1 MALNFNVDPYYDDFD
16 PSKNFHRILF
26 KPGFAVQARELTQ
39 SQTILQS
46 QISKFADNIFS
57 QNTPVTGGK
66 VTTNLNCYYLKLVN
80 STGLIAGNF
89 LNKIIQDST
98 GTILAKVVATTEATG
113 TNGNAGDPPT
123 LVVTYLSG
131 VQFSDGTT
139 VHTTDNSATGLLQ
152 STGSTGPS
160 SVASIS
166 DGVFYVVNGYSYSN
180 TQNADGTY
188 SKYSVGNFVSVQPQ
202 TIILSKY
209 SNTPS
214 ARVGLSITETIY
226 DYINDSSL
234 LDPAIGVTNYQ
245 APGADRYVVVLTL
258 TSLSLDIGN
267 DDQFIELV
275 RINGGS
281 IIKQVNDTVYSKI
294 NDYIAKRDYET
305 NGDYI
310 VNDFKLTPSRHGG
323 IKGTY
328 DDYYDLSIGKGLA
341 YVQGYRVENQSQ
353 ITLTSDRARTT
364 KSLNNNSVYIDYGSY
379 FITDTVSGLFDIT
392 TMPTVDLHCVTTAN
406 VNSANATTYN
416 STLVGTGFIRDL
428 DYLSSTS
435 TNTKS
440 YVFQTYVNDINTT
453 TLTGNVANAT
463 ATTVTFFPSLGGKF
477 SGVDQAYYNTTLS
490 ITSGTGVGQIRNI
503 SNWTGANRTAT
514 VSQPFSIIPDATSN
528 FSIIFS
534 TYDVESIVQKNSS
547 TYALTANT
555 NINVSGRL
563 NSVPTGDTVL
573 FDTTGPEMIF
583 QIGYPYVSTVTSPNY
598 YSTIR
603 WLNQGFGLGNTMTL
617 TAPSGSQFQGS
628 VGSPIYGEQ
637 FKQLYT
643 VIDTNGNILDFSN
656 TSNYVTVSN
665 NSTQVTFTSA
675 TYGSTAT
682 TGVTVIASMYVDG
695 SSSSVLKTKTLVTG
709 TTGTTGT
716 LSTVSGTNI
725 KVDTTAA
732 QTYIPSANISYSALS
747 LYVTDVKAITKIV
760 DTGSAN
766 TTISNGGS
774 LSSYTDVTNLFTL
787 DNGQRDNYYDHASIK
802 LKPGVAK
809 PAGNILVVYN
819 YYSHGGGDGYF
830 SVGSY
835 AEKNYSET
843 YTAKNGNLYVLRDC
857 IDFRPSRVNA
867 QTSYIWEY
875 KSSGSSTHGIMIP
888 NDLTS
893 FVSSYSYYLGR
904 KDKLVLTKD
913 GNFNIIEG
921 TPSVAPEFPVEPK
934 GSLLLANIT
943 LDPYTTNVPGE
954 GVNVTSG
961 SGNYVTNLSI
971 QKVLHKRWAKS
982 DISDLQDQVNNLEYY
997 TSLSLLEQN
1006 ANSLQVPDANGLNR
1020 FKNGILVDDFSS
1032 FGTADT
1038 YNPNYSAKINIRT
1051 KELTPI
1057 TSVTNFQL
1065 QNPAVLASLGTLS
1078 NTTTYAINSL
1088 SGTNS
1093 NIFTLPYTTANVI
1106 TQPLASSTISVNPFS
1121 VVIYEGV
1128 QSLTPAVDNWC
1139 NSIELPAVHTNDPNL
1154 QHNQITNGINLVTA
1168 GDWQSIPG
1176 TKSII
1181 GTTPTVN
1188 NLSYNNQGN
1197 QQPSSPN
1204 GSAMA
1209 TNKGIVT
1216 NNAVVPFIRP
1226 QEVIVRTKGMLVNT
1240 PVTAWFDGTNVN
1252 KWMKQPNIIELNS
1265 VSGTFM
1271 EDDIVG
1277 FYQSGT
1283 QKFYPVGRAISI
1295 MNYTNT
1301 NKVRL
1306 YMSSFVGVPSTISN
1320 TLTITNAYFDS
1331 TGNFVK
1337 STASGNID
1345 GGVLNKLHTTGTVS
1359 GIGGSFTTSTVPTPS
1374 NFYKVPAVSTY
1385 STFLNQNGVWG
1396 SVDPTVTTFQYFLPI
1411 NFTTTGTYTF
1421 HISADNYAEVKIGG
1435 SSATTGTM
1443 VVSTTNTYQDAGQG
1457 SLTNVYQ
1464 KTYTGTTTISSTGNT
1479 NIGWAVTGTA
1489 APSSSYVTGHRGSF
1503 AMTITDP
1510 NGFVVWSTLAPPG
1523 LGYSNAGTV
1532 QTLPDGGLLYQ
1543 GATQLQLDSNASSN
1557 TNFYVGGTIYIKS
1570 TWTYSYQYGA
1580 QYIPSPPAWAAIA
1593 GDGDSGRYN
1602 SWVSQVNQYNTAI
1615 ASAITAANK
1624 STIILSATETYT
1636 ANITAYNAT
1645 TKVVT
1650 LDKGVDISIGNSKTY
1665 GVLNSR
1671 YSIEGDALN
1680 VSLAIQGGTTP
1691 SQLSTDEKGNFVG
1704 IFNIPGSDFYVGE
1717 RVFRLDNR
1725 TVASDPTTATT
1736 YAESTFHAT
1745 GLQNQDTFSATID
1758 SSGKIITP
1766 VDQAAYNILDY
1777 SKPHRD
1783 PLAQTFM
1790 VQKDNYPN
1798 GIFINSV
1805 KLFFA
1810 TKPSTQTPVQISL
1823 VGTDNG
1829 YPNGKTLPHS
1839 RVVLYPD
1846 SINVSS
1852 TPHYLNSD
1860 TYTTFT
1866 FDAPVY
1872 VQPGTLYAII
1882 VESAS
1887 ADYTVYYGQQNQQ
1900 AIISTSKKL
1909 PTDANPTS
1917 PSKIGQLPYIGAL
1930 FESQNALTWTADLTK
1945 NLMVVIDK
1953 CVFTANA
1960 SATVSFVTPYRLPI
1974 RKLSSNDL
1982 LHSIDPNSVIDL
1994 NAYFS
1999 QNQTMDALNLS
2010 TTDLIPSSTG
2020 INYQYSAL
2028 LSSTLAPTSAVN
2040 VNPGKN
2046 ANPLNTD
2053 IFLDDGQGER
2063 ILLQNSNS
2071 SFVMTATLTS
2081 TDTNVS
2087 PVISDDGTTLY
2098 AIQNYINN
2106 MGIDSNIINITN
2118 GGTGYN
2124 ANTVT
2129 AIISNPDIG
2138 SDKPVLNVQTSNGVV
2153 QSVYVTYPG
2162 SGYLTTPTITIS
2174 DPTTR
2179 SGNSNAAVVVLGET
2193 SPSGGNGYARYVT
2206 KKVVM
2211 TPGNDSGDLRVYYTA
2226 YKPLNAQVYVYYKI
2240 LNSQDTE
2247 TFENQSWQLM
2257 TQVGKQSTYSTNRT
2271 NYIEFECAPGIGGVA
2286 NNTVS
2291 YTSTNGNT
2299 YNSFIQ
2305 FAIKVV
2311 MATSDRTSVPILTD
2325 IRAIALPAGTGL

>member
-80 STGLIAGNF
+80 STGLVAGDF
-89 LNKIIQDST
+89 LNKIVQDST
-98 GTILAKVVATTEATG
+98 GTILAKVVSTSEATG
-113 TNGNAGDPPT
+113 TDAAAGDPPT
-123 LVVTYLSG
+123 LIVTYLSG
-131 VQFSDGTT
+131 VQFSSGTT
-139 VHTTDNSATGLLQ
+139 IYTTDNSATGLLIP
-152 STGSTGPS
+152 TGATGNS

-180 TQNADGTY
+180 TQNTDGTY
-188 SKYSVGNFVSVQPQ
+188 SKYSIGNFVSVQPQ
-202 TIILSKY
+202 TVILSKY
-209 SNTPS
+209 SSTPS
-214 ARVGLSITETIY
+214 SRIGLTITETIY

-234 LDPAIGVTNYQ
+234 LDPAIGATNYQ
-245 APGADRYVVVLTL
+245 APGADRYVVELTL
-258 TSLSLDIGN
+258 TAQSLDIGN

-275 RINGGS
+275 RIDNGS

-310 VNDFKLTPSRHGG
+310 VNDFNLTPMKHGG
-323 IKGTY
+323 KHGTD
-328 DDYYDLSIGKGLA
+328 DDYYDLTIGKGLA

-353 ITLTSDRARTT
+353 IVLTGNRARTT
-364 KSLNNNSVYIDYGSY
+364 KSLNNNSVYMDYGSY
-379 FITDTVSGLFDIT
+379 FVTDNMRGLFDIT
-392 TMPTVDLHCVTTAN
+392 SMPTVDLHCVSTAN
-406 VNSANATTYN
+406 ISSANATTYN
-416 STLVGTGFIRDL
+416 STLVGTGFIRNL
-428 DYLSSTS
+428 DYQSSTS
-435 TNTKS
+435 TNTRS
-440 YVFQTYVNDINTT
+440 YIYHTYVNDINTQ

-463 ATTVTFFPSLGGKF
+463 TTTATLYTS
-477 SGVDQAYYNTTLS
+477 SGAKWSSVDQAYYNATLS
-490 ITSGTGVGQIRNI
+490 ITSGTGVGQIRTI
-503 SNWTGANRTAT
+503 SNWTGANKTAT
-514 VSQPFSIIPDATSN
+514 VSQAFSITPDSTSN
-528 FSIIFS
+528 FSLIFS
-534 TYDVESIVQKNSS
+534 TNDVESIVQKNSS

-555 NINVSGRL
+555 NINVSGKV
-563 NSVPTGDTVL
+563 NSIPNGDTVL
-573 FDTTGPEMIF
+573 WDTTGPEMIF
-583 QIGYPYVSTVTSPNY
+583 QVGYPYVSTITNPTY

-603 WLNQGFGLGNTMTL
+603 WSSQGFGVGNTMTIS
-617 TAPSGSQFQGS
+617 APTGTQFQGS
-628 VGSPIYGEQ
+628 LNTPIYGEQ

-656 TSNYVTVSN
+656 TSNYVTLTT
-665 NSTQVTFTSA
+665 STSATFTSP
-675 TYGSTAT
+675 TYGPSAT
-682 TGVTVIASMYVDG
+682 SGVTVIANMYVDG
-695 SSSSVLKTKTLVTG
+695 STSGVAKTKTLVTG
-709 TTGTTGT
+709 STTTAGT
-716 LSTVSGTNI
+716 LASVSGTSI
-725 KVDTTAA
+725 KVDTVAG
-732 QTYIPSANISYSALS
+732 QTYIPSANISYSELS
-747 LYVTDVKAITKIV
+747 LYVTDVKAITAIY
-760 DTGSAN
+760 DTGSSG
-766 TTISNGGS
+766 TTISNGATISG
-774 LSSYTDVTNLFTL
+774 YTDVSNLFTFN
-787 DNGQRDNYYDHASIK
+787 NGQKDNFYDHASIK

-819 YYSHGGGDGYF
+819 YYSHGGGDGFF
-830 SVGSY
+830 SVSSY
-835 AEKNYSET
+835 PSLDYSET

-857 IDFRPSRVNA
+857 IDFRPSRVNG
-867 QTSYIWEY
+867 QTAYIWEY

-888 NDLTS
+888 NDLSS
-893 FVSSYSYYLGR
+893 FASSYSYYLGR
-904 KDKLVLTKD
+904 KDKLILTKD
-913 GNFNIIEG
+913 GNFQFIEG

-943 LDPYTTNVPGE
+943 LDPYTTYVPGE
-954 GVNVTSG
+954 GAMAYKS
-961 SGNYVTNLSI
+961 YVTNLSI

-982 DISDLQDQVNNLEYY
+982 DISDLQDRINNLEYY

-1032 FGTADT
+1032 FGVADT
-1038 YNPNYSAKINIRT
+1038 FNKSHQAKINIRT

-1065 QNPAVLASLGTLS
+1065 QNPWVLASLGTLA
-1078 NTTTYAINSL
+1078 NTSGVAINSF

-1093 NIFTLPYTTANVI
+1093 NIFTLPYTSANVI

-1121 VVIYEGV
+1121 VITYEGV
-1128 QSLTPAVDNWC
+1128 QTLTPSVDNWC
-1139 NSIELPAVHTNDPNL
+1139 NSIETPAILTNDPNL
-1154 QHNQITNGINLVTA
+1154 QQYQITYGVNLTTA

-1197 QQPSSPN
+1197 QQTSSPN

-1216 NNAVVPFIRP
+1216 NTAMAPFIRP
-1226 QEVIVRTKGMLVNT
+1226 QEIIVKTKGMLVNT
-1240 PVTAWFDGTNVN
+1240 PIKAWFDGTNVN
-1252 KWMKQPNIIELNS
+1252 KWMRQPNIIELKS
-1265 VSGTFM
+1265 VSGTFL

-1277 FYQSGT
+1277 FYQSST
-1283 QKFYPVGRAISI
+1283 AKFYAIGRVIGVMKYSD
-1295 MNYTNT
+1295 T

-1306 YMSSFVGVPSTISN
+1306 YMSTFIGVPSTIAN
-1320 TLTITNAYFDS
+1320 TSTLTNAYFDS
-1331 TGNFVK
+1331 NGNFAK
-1337 STASGNID
+1337 TTASGTVD
-1345 GGVLNKLHTTGTVS
+1345 GSVINKLHTTGTVS
-1359 GIGGSFTTSTVPTPS
+1359 GVGGGFTTTTVPTTS

-1396 SVDPTVTTFQYFLPI
+1396 SVDATVTTFQYFLPV
-1411 NFTTTGTYTF
+1411 NFNKTGVYTF
-1421 HISADNYAEVKIGG
+1421 HIAADNSATVKIGG
-1435 SSATTGTM
+1435 SSATTGTT
-1443 VVSTTNTYQDAGQG
+1443 VVETNATYQDAGQG
-1457 SLTNVYQ
+1457 SLSNVYQ
-1464 KTYTGTTTISSTGNT
+1464 KTYTGTTTISATGNT

-1489 APSSSYVTGHRGSF
+1489 ASGDVAISGHRGSF

-1523 LGYSNAGTV
+1523 LGYSNAGTI
-1532 QTLPDGGLLYQ
+1532 QTLPDGGQLYQ
-1543 GATQLQLDSNASSN
+1543 GATQIQLDSNASAN
-1557 TNFYVGGTIYIKS
+1557 TGYYVGGTIYIKS
-1570 TWTYSYQYGA
+1570 TWTYAYQYGA
-1580 QYIPSPPAWAAIA
+1580 EYIPSPPSK
-1593 GDGDSGRYN
+1593 GDGDAGKMNAYN
-1602 SWVSQVNQYNTAI
+1602 QRMNQYNSQVQA
-1615 ASAITAANK
+1615 AITAANK
-1624 STIILSATETYT
+1624 STIILAASETYT
-1636 ANITAYNAT
+1636 ANITSYNGT
-1645 TKVVT
+1645 TKVAT
-1650 LDKGVDISIGNSKTY
+1650 LDTPVDISMGNSNVY
-1665 GVLNSR
+1665 GVINSR
-1671 YSIEGDALN
+1671 YNIEGDALN
-1680 VSLAIQGGTTP
+1680 VNLAIKNGMP

-1704 IFNIPGSDFYVGE
+1704 IFNCPGSDFYVGE

-1725 TVASDPTTATT
+1725 IVDSDPTTATT
-1736 YAESTFHAT
+1736 FAESTFHAT
-1745 GLQNQDTFSATID
+1745 GLQNQTSFAATID

-1766 VDQAAYNILDY
+1766 VDQAAYNIIDAA
-1777 SKPHRD
+1777 KPHRD
-1783 PLAQTFM
+1783 PLAQTFL

-1798 GIFINSV
+1798 GMFINSV

-1810 TKPSTQTPVQISL
+1810 TKPTTTQTPVQISL

-1829 YPNGKTLPHS
+1829 YPNGKTLPQS

-1846 SINVSS
+1846 DVKTS
-1852 TPHYLNSD
+1852 TVPHYLSAN

-1866 FDAPVY
+1866 FDAPIY
-1872 VQPGTLYAII
+1872 VQPGVLYAVI
-1882 VESAS
+1882 VESSS
-1887 ADYTVYYGQQNQQ
+1887 ADYTIYYAQQNQN

-1930 FESQNALTWTADLTK
+1930 FESQNALTWSADITK
-1945 NLMVVIDK
+1945 NLMIVIDK
-1953 CVFTANA
+1953 CVFDTT
-1960 SATVSFVTPYRLPI
+1960 SSPTVSFVTPYRLPL

-1982 LHSIDPNSVIDL
+1982 LHSIDPNSVQDL
-1994 NAYFS
+1994 NAYFES
-1999 QNQTMDALNLS
+1999 NQTMHAINLT
-2010 TTDLIPSSTG
+2010 TTDFVPTSTG

-2028 LSSTLAPTSAVN
+2028 LNNGLSPTSYVN
-2040 VNPGKN
+2040 VNPGTT

-2063 ILLQNSNS
+2063 ILLANSNS
-2071 SFVMTATLTS
+2071 SFTMTATLTS
-2081 TDTNVS
+2081 SDKNVS
-2087 PVISDDGTTLY
+2087 PVISDDGITLY
-2098 AIQNYINN
+2098 SIQNFINN
-2106 MGIDSNIINITN
+2106 MGIDSNVINVTN

-2124 ANTVT
+2124 SNTVT
-2129 AIISNPDIG
+2129 ATMSSPDVG
-2138 SDKPVLNVQTSNGVV
+2138 SDTPVLSVSTSNGVI

-2193 SPSGGNGYARYVT
+2193 SPSGGNGYARYIT

-2226 YKPLNAQVYVYYKI
+2226 YKPLNTQVYVYYKI
-2240 LNSQDTE
+2240 LNVQDTE
-2247 TFENQSWQLM
+2247 AFENQSWQLM
-2257 TQVGKQSTYSTNRT
+2257 TQVGKQTTYSKNRD
-2271 NYIEFECAPGIGGVA
+2271 NYIEFECAPGAGGVA

-2311 MATSDRTSVPILTD
+2311 MATSDKTSVPIITD

>member
-80 STGLIAGNF
+80 STGLVAGDF
-89 LNKIIQDST
+89 LNKIVQDST
-98 GTILAKVVATTEATG
+98 GTILAKVVATSEATG
-113 TNGNAGDPPT
+113 TDANAGDPPT

-131 VQFSDGTT
+131 VQFSSGTT
-139 VHTTDNSATGLLQ
+139 IYTTDNSATGLLIP
-152 STGSTGPS
+152 TGATGNS

-180 TQNADGTY
+180 TQNTDGTY
-188 SKYSVGNFVSVQPQ
+188 SKYSIGNFVSVQPQ

-214 ARVGLSITETIY
+214 TRVGLTITETIY

-234 LDPAIGVTNYQ
+234 LDPAIGATNYQ
-245 APGADRYVVVLTL
+245 APGADRYVVELILTA
-258 TSLSLDIGN
+258 LSLDIGQ

-275 RINGGS
+275 RIDNGS

-310 VNDFKLTPSRHGG
+310 VNDFNLTPMKHGG
-323 IKGTY
+323 KHGTD
-328 DDYYDLSIGKGLA
+328 DDYYDLTIGKGLA

-353 ITLTSDRARTT
+353 IVLTGNRARTT
-364 KSLNNNSVYIDYGSY
+364 KSLTNNSVYIDYGSY
-379 FITDTVSGLFDIT
+379 FITDTMSGLFDIT
-392 TMPTVDLHCVTTAN
+392 SMPTVDLHSVTTAN
-406 VNSANATTYN
+406 INSSNATTYN
-416 STLVGTGFIRDL
+416 STLVGTGFIRNL
-428 DYLSSTS
+428 DYQSSTS

-440 YVFQTYVNDINTT
+440 YIYHTYVNDINTT

-463 ATTVTFFPSLGGKF
+463 TTTATFYVPVGSGGKW

-490 ITSGTGVGQIRNI
+490 ITSGTGIGQIRNI
-503 SNWTGANRTAT
+503 TNWTGANRTAT
-514 VSQPFSIIPDATSN
+514 VSPAFSITPDATSN
-528 FSIIFS
+528 FSLIFS

-555 NINVSGRL
+555 NINVSGKL
-563 NSVPTGDTVL
+563 NSIPNGDTVL
-573 FDTTGPEMIF
+573 WDTTGPEMIF
-583 QIGYPYVSTVTSPNY
+583 PIGYPYVSTLTSPNY

-603 WLNQGFGLGNTMTL
+603 WTNQGFGVGNTMII
-617 TAPSGSQFQGS
+617 TAPTGTQFQGTVS
-628 VGSPIYGEQ
+628 TPIYGEQ

-656 TSNYVTVSN
+656 TSNYVTLTS
-665 NSTQVTFTSA
+665 STSATFTSP
-675 TYGSTAT
+675 TYGPSDTS
-682 TGVTVIASMYVDG
+682 GVTVIANMYVDG
-695 SSSSVLKTKTLVTG
+695 SSSGIVKTKTLVTG
-709 TTGTTGT
+709 STTTAGT
-716 LSTVSGTNI
+716 LATVSGTSI

-732 QTYIPSANISYSALS
+732 QTYIPAANISYSSLP
-747 LYVTDVKAITKIV
+747 LYVTDVKAITAIY
-760 DTGSAN
+760 DTGSSS
-766 TTISNGGS
+766 TTISNGATI
-774 LSSYTDVTNLFTL
+774 SSYTDVSNSFVL
-787 DNGQRDNYYDHASIK
+787 DNGQRDNYYDWASIK

-819 YYSHGGGDGYF
+819 YYSHGGGDGFF
-830 SVGSY
+830 SVASY
-835 AEKNYSET
+835 ANKDYSET
-843 YTAKNGNLYVLRDC
+843 YTAKNGNLYILRDC
-857 IDFRPSRVNA
+857 IDFRPVRTNPSATNFSS
-867 QTSYIWEY
+867 TSYTWEY
-875 KSSGSSTHGIMIP
+875 KSASSTTHGVMLP
-888 NDLTS
+888 NDLSS
-893 FVSSYSYYLGR
+893 FTNSYSYYLGR

-913 GNFNIIEG
+913 GDFQIIEG

-943 LDPYTTNVPGE
+943 LDPYTTYVPGE
-954 GVNVTSG
+954 GAMAYKS
-961 SGNYVTNLSI
+961 YVTNLSI

-982 DISDLQDQVNNLEYY
+982 DISELQDQVNNLEYY

-1006 ANSLQVPDANGLNR
+1006 ANALQVPDANGLNR

-1032 FGTADT
+1032 FGAADT
-1038 YNPNYSAKINIRT
+1038 YYPNYSAKINIRT

-1065 QNPAVLASLGTLS
+1065 QNPWVLASRGTLS
-1078 NTTTYAINSL
+1078 NTNGISINSI

-1093 NIFTLPYTTANVI
+1093 NIFTLPYTSSNVI

-1121 VVIYEGV
+1121 VVLYEGV
-1128 QSLTPAVDNWC
+1128 QTLSPAVDNWC
-1139 NSIELPAVHTNDPNL
+1139 NSIEVPAILTNDPNL
-1154 QHNQITNGINLVTA
+1154 QHNQLTYGINLVTA

-1176 TKSII
+1176 TKSLI

-1197 QQPSSPN
+1197 QQPTSPN
-1204 GSAMA
+1204 GSSMA

-1216 NNAVVPFIRP
+1216 NTAMAPFIRP
-1226 QEVIVRTKGMLVNT
+1226 QEIIVKTKGMLVNT
-1240 PVTAWFDGTNVN
+1240 PVKAWFDGTNVN

-1265 VSGTFM
+1265 VSGKFM

-1277 FYQSGT
+1277 FYQSNT
-1283 QKFYPVGRAISI
+1283 QKFYPIGRVISI
-1295 MNYTNT
+1295 MPYTGT
-1301 NKVRL
+1301 SKVRL
-1306 YMSSFVGVPSTISN
+1306 YMSTFVGVPSTIAN
-1320 TLTITNAYFDS
+1320 TSSLSNAYFDAN
-1331 TGNFVK
+1331 GNYVS
-1337 STASGNID
+1337 STASGTVD
-1345 GGVLNKLHTTGTVS
+1345 GSVINKLHTTGTVS
-1359 GIGGSFTTSTVPTPS
+1359 GVGGGFTTSTVPTQS
-1374 NFYKVPAVSTY
+1374 NFYKVPAASTY
-1385 STFLNQNGVWG
+1385 SSFLNQNGVWG
-1396 SVDPTVTTFQYFLPI
+1396 SVDATVTTFQYFMPV
-1411 NFTTTGTYTF
+1411 NFNKTGTYTF
-1421 HISADNYAEVKIGG
+1421 HMAADNSATVKIGG
-1435 SSATTGTM
+1435 SSAITGNT
-1443 VVSTTNTYQDAGQG
+1443 VVATTNTYQDAGQG
-1457 SLTNVYQ
+1457 SLTNVYE
-1464 KTYTGTTTISSTGNT
+1464 KTYTGTTTISATGNT
-1479 NIGWAVTGTA
+1479 NIGWSVTGTA
-1489 APSSSYVTGHRGSF
+1489 VSGAVAVSGHRGSF
-1503 AMTITDP
+1503 ALTITDP
-1510 NGFVVWSTLAPPG
+1510 DGFVVWSTLAPPG

-1532 QTLPDGGLLYQ
+1532 LVLPDGGQLYQ
-1543 GATQLQLDSNASSN
+1543 GVTQLQLDGNASSN
-1557 TNFYVGGTIYIKS
+1557 TNFYVGGTIYVKS
-1570 TWTYSYQYGA
+1570 TWTYAYQYGA
-1580 QYIPSPPAWAAIA
+1580 QYVPSPPSK
-1593 GDGDSGRYN
+1593 GDGDAGKMNEYN
-1602 SWVSQVNQYNTAI
+1602 QRMNQYNAQVQ
-1615 ASAITAANK
+1615 AAITAANK
-1624 STIILSATETYT
+1624 STIILAASETYT
-1636 ANITAYNAT
+1636 ANITSYNAT

-1650 LDKGVDISIGNSKTY
+1650 LDTPIDVSMGNSNVY
-1665 GVLNSR
+1665 GVINSR

-1680 VSLAIQGGTTP
+1680 VKLAIQNGMP
-1691 SQLSTDEKGNFVG
+1691 SQLCTDEKGNFVG
-1704 IFNIPGSDFYVGE
+1704 IFNCPGSDFYVGE

-1725 TVASDPTTATT
+1725 TVDSDPTTATT

-1745 GLQNQDTFSATID
+1745 GLQNQNSFSASID
-1758 SSGKIITP
+1758 SSGKVITP
-1766 VDQAAYNILDY
+1766 VDQAAYNILDTA
-1777 SKPHRD
+1777 KPHRD

-1798 GIFINSV
+1798 GMFLNSV

-1810 TKPSTQTPVQISL
+1810 GKPTTTQTPIQISL

-1829 YPNGKTLPHS
+1829 YPNGKTIPQS
-1839 RVVLYPD
+1839 RVIKFPD
-1846 SINVSS
+1846 EVNTST
-1852 TPHYLNSD
+1852 TPHYLNAN

-1866 FDAPVY
+1866 FDAPIY
-1872 VQPGTLYAII
+1872 IQPGVLYAMV

-1887 ADYTVYYGQQNQQ
+1887 ADYTVYYAQQNQN
-1900 AIISTSKKL
+1900 AVISTSKKL

-1945 NLMVVIDK
+1945 NLMVVMDK
-1953 CVFTANA
+1953 CVFTNG
-1960 SATVSFVTPYRLPI
+1960 SATISFVTPYRLPT
-1974 RKLSSNDL
+1974 RKLSSSDL
-1982 LHSIDPNSVIDL
+1982 LHSIDPKSIIDL
-1994 NAYFS
+1994 NDYFEL
-1999 QNQTMDALNLS
+1999 NQTMHAMNLT
-2010 TTDLIPSSTG
+2010 TTDFVPTSTG
-2020 INYQYSAL
+2020 INYQYTAL
-2028 LSSTLAPTSAVN
+2028 LNNGLTPTTGVN

-2063 ILLQNSNS
+2063 ILLGNSNS
-2071 SFVMTATLTS
+2071 SFTMTATLST

-2087 PVISDDGTTLY
+2087 PVISDDGVSLY
-2098 AIQNYINN
+2098 SIQNFINN
-2106 MGIDSNIINITN
+2106 MGIDSNIINVTN

-2129 AIISNPDIG
+2129 ATMSNPDIG
-2138 SDKPVLNVQTSNGVV
+2138 SDKPVLSVSTSNGVI

-2162 SGYLTTPTITIS
+2162 SGYLTTPTITIA

-2193 SPSGGNGYARYVT
+2193 SPTGGNAYARYVT

-2226 YKPLNAQVYVYYKI
+2226 YKPLNTQVYVYYKI

-2257 TQVGKQSTYSTNRT
+2257 TQVGKQTTYSTNRA
-2271 NYIEFECAPGIGGVA
+2271 NYIEFECAPGAGGVA

-2299 YNSFIQ
+2299 YNNFIQ

-2311 MATSDRTSVPILTD
+2311 MATSDKTSVPIITD
-2325 IRAIALPAGTGL
+2325 IRAIALPSGTGL